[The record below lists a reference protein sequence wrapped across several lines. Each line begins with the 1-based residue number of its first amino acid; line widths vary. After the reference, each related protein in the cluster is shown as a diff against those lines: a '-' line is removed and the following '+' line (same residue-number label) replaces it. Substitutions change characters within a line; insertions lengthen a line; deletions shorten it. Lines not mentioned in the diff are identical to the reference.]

1 MKEKCLKLFRKMY
14 NSLKTTVKKLIPS
27 RFIFQNEP
35 FFRFF
40 HGVFYLGNA
49 HQCGVCKKKL
59 RSFIQLDNNDLL
71 CPFCGSL
78 ARNRRLW
85 KILNSEDY
93 LKGTILHFSPSRNIY
108 RKLKKRSDINYVT
121 SDYEDEFIA
130 DYRFDIT
137 NIDQK
142 DASFDT
148 IICFHVLE
156 HIPDDSKAMQEL
168 YRVIKSGGN
177 VLIQTPFKT
186 GEIYEDERITSEAD
200 RLKHFGQEDHV
211 RVYSPEGLK
220 TRLIQVGFSVKVL
233 SFSPQEND
241 AYFGFASPETVLI
254 ATK

>member
-1 MKEKCLKLFRKMY
+1 MY
-14 NSLKTTVKKLIPS
+14 NSLKKTIKQLLPK

-40 HGVFYLGNA
+40 HGIFYLGNS

-59 RSFIQLDNNDLL
+59 RSFIQLKNNDLL

-85 KILNSEDY
+85 EVLNTENH
-93 LKGTILHFSPSRNIY
+93 LKGRVLHFSPSRNIY
-108 RKLKKRSDINYVT
+108 RKLKKRSDLEYVT
-121 SDYEDEFIA
+121 SDYEYEFIA
-130 DYRFDIT
+130 DFTFDIT
-137 NIDQK
+137 NIDQEE
-142 DASFDT
+142 ATFDT

-156 HIPDDSKAMQEL
+156 HIPNDIKAMEEL
-168 YRVIKSGGN
+168 YRVAKPNAN
-177 VLIQTPFKT
+177 VFIQTPFKE
-186 GEIYEDERITSEAD
+186 GAIYENASITSPED

-220 TRLIQVGFSVKVL
+220 TRLKQVGFAVKTL
-233 SFSPQEND
+233 SFSANKND
-241 AYFGFASPETVLI
+241 AHLGYSSPENILI